1 MHQTHPYFYK
11 LAAMF
16 LVFNVQM
23 AKAEDIDL
31 FMGSALPSTSNPN
44 ILIIIDNAAS
54 NNASINNTCGGP
66 NKKLDMERCIIA
78 NLINSADVTDK
89 VNIGLSAFNPSS
101 GSQGGYIR
109 YAVRQ
114 MTAANKTTLAASV
127 NSLATANNAPYGK
140 SMHEA
145 YLYYSGKAPYAG
157 TTSNLYDSAAVAGGR
172 YVSPASS
179 HCQKNYIIYVGNGGP
194 DSSENTAV
202 ETLLASLGGRLPT
215 DPIPLSPSNS
225 QSTWSDE
232 YARFLYRTDFS
243 GLDGSQNIVTYS
255 IGVFDPTATLTAPIK
270 ASKALLKSMANQGGG
285 KYFEADSSASL
296 GEILKKILIEVQAV
310 NSVFAAVAL
319 PVSVNVRGTYL
330 NQVYMGV
337 FRPDAD
343 ALPRWVGNLK
353 EYKLAYDSTLQQAYM
368 ADVNGTAVASNSTGF
383 VNTNAQSYWTKS
395 STFWSYKP
403 SGASLSSDSP
413 DGDIVEK
420 GAAAQW
426 LRTNFATTQAARNL
440 YTCTGSCSTNSLL
453 SSTPFATSNSAIT
466 QAATGTTA
474 ANDPADLINWVR
486 GQDLADENVNSS
498 TTDVRAS
505 IHGDVLHSRPALVN
519 YNRHNDTNDV
529 FVFYG
534 GNDGIFHAIQG
545 GQIESSG
552 SRQGGTEHWGF
563 IPSEF
568 LGQLKRL
575 RDNDVHIKSP
585 NPGKPYF
592 VDGPIGVYQLDS
604 NNDGK
609 LSAAAGDKVHL
620 FMAMRRGG
628 RLLYALDVSDPI
640 APRFLWKRTNADS
653 GYSELGQ
660 TWSEPKPVK
669 IRATGNPVLIMGAG
683 YDAAAEDA
691 ANQGTA
697 SMGRG
702 VLVIDAT
709 NGNVLWQV
717 GKNPSGATYNRSEP
731 GMTFDIPADM
741 AIIDRDRDGYADR
754 VYAADMGGNLWRLDI
769 DDVRPG
775 NWVVTKLAALGGA
788 GRKFMYAPDV
798 VYGSSGGTQQYD
810 AVLIGSGDREHP
822 FENTAVN
829 RFYMIKDS
837 NMEKSVAADFATI
850 TEANLYDTTNNL
862 VQDGTASQKAEAKA
876 DLSAAK
882 GWYLTLKAGEKVVS
896 NAVTMGG
903 TTFFGTNQP
912 SAAVTGS
919 CTNLGKA
926 LLYAI
931 SFLDASATLEL
942 DGVDGETASDR
953 ADEVIGG
960 GLPPPPV
967 GIVTIVDGKPV
978 QVVCSGTKCIS
989 PPTEALGRRF
999 RVYWHNNL
1007 DK

>member
-1 MHQTHPYFYK
+1 MRHPISLFLFLIA
-11 LAAMF
+11 LAF
-16 LVFNVQM
+16 SVFAHSAQ
-23 AKAEDIDL
+23 AEDIDL
-31 FMGSALPSTSNPN
+31 FMGNAVPSSANPN
-44 ILIIIDNAAS
+44 ILIIIDNAAA
-54 NNASINNTCGGP
+54 NNASITNTCGGAS
-66 NKKLDMERCIIA
+66 KKLTMEQCIIA

-89 VNIGLSAFNPSS
+89 VNIGLSVYNPS
-101 GSQGGYIR
+101 GSTKGAYIR

-127 NSLATANNAPYGK
+127 NTVGTANNSPYGK

-157 TTSNLYDSAAVAGGR
+157 ISSNQYDSAALSGGL
-172 YVSPASS
+172 YVSPATNN
-179 HCQKNYIIYVGNGGP
+179 CQKNYVIYIGNGGP
-194 DSSENTAV
+194 DSSENGDAQ
-202 ETLLASLGGRLPT
+202 TLLTALGGKLPT
-215 DPIPLSPSNS
+215 DPIPLSPSNY

-232 YARFLYRTDFS
+232 YARFMYRSDFS
-243 GLDGSQNIVTYS
+243 VLDGAQNIVTYS
-255 IGVFDPTATLTAPIK
+255 IGVFEPTDTNAPSQ
-270 ASKALLKSMANQGGG
+270 AARSLLKSMANQGGG
-285 KYFEADSSASL
+285 KYFEASSS
-296 GEILKKILIEVQAV
+296 GTFNEILKKILIEVQAV

-343 ALPRWVGNLK
+343 ALPRWIGNLK
-353 EYKLAYDSTLQQAYM
+353 EYKLAYDDALQQAYM

-403 SGASLSSDSP
+403 SGVGLDSDSP

-426 LRTNFATTQAARNL
+426 LRNNFATTQAARNV
-440 YTCTGSCSTNSLL
+440 YTCTGACAANSLL
-453 SSTPFATSNSAIT
+453 SATTFTSTNASIT
-466 QAATGTTA
+466 QAATGTSA
-474 ANDPADLINWVR
+474 ANDPADLIKWVR
-486 GQDLADENVNSS
+486 GQDLFDENANSS

-519 YNRHNDTNDV
+519 YNRYGDNDDV

-534 GNDGIFHAIQG
+534 GNDGMFRAIQG
-545 GQIESSG
+545 GQITANG
-552 SRQGGTEHWGF
+552 ARQGGTESWSF

-575 RDNDVHIKSP
+575 RDNDVNIVSP

-592 VDGPIGVYQLDS
+592 VDGPIGVYQFDS

-609 LSAAAGDKVHL
+609 LNTASGDKVHL
-620 FMAMRRGG
+620 FLAMRRGG
-628 RLLYALDVSDPI
+628 RLLYALDVSDPA
-640 APRFLWKRTNADS
+640 APRFLWKRTNAS
-653 GYSELGQ
+653 GGYSELGQ

-669 IRATGNPVLIMGAG
+669 IRATGNPVIIMGAG
-683 YDAAAEDA
+683 YDSVAEDA
-691 ANQGTA
+691 TNQGTA
-697 SMGRG
+697 TMGRG
-702 VLVIDAT
+702 VMVIDAT
-709 NGNVLWQV
+709 TGNVLWQV
-717 GKNPSGATYNRSEP
+717 GKNPSGATYNRTEA
-731 GMTFDIPADM
+731 GMNFDIPADM
-741 AIIDRDRDGYADR
+741 AVIDRDRDGYADR
-754 VYAADMGGNLWRLDI
+754 VYAADMGGNVWRLDI
-769 DDVRPG
+769 DNANPN
-775 NWVVTKLAALGGA
+775 NWTVTKLAALGGSS
-788 GRKFMYAPDV
+788 RKFMYAPSV
-798 VYGSSGGTQQYD
+798 VYGVAGSIQQYD
-810 AVLIGSGDREHP
+810 AVLLGSGDREHP
-822 FENTAVN
+822 FESTAVN

-837 NMEKSVAADFATI
+837 NMGKSVAADFVTV
-850 TEANLYDTTNNL
+850 TTTDLYDATSNL
-862 VQDGTASQKAEAKA
+862 IQDGSSGQKAAAAAE
-876 DLSAAK
+876 LSAAK
-882 GWYLTLKAGEKVVS
+882 GWYLTLKNGEKVVS

-912 SAAVTGS
+912 SAAVAGS

-926 LLYAI
+926 LVYAL

-942 DGVDGETASDR
+942 DGQDGMTAEDR
-953 ADEVIGG
+953 ADNVVGG

-967 GIVTIVDGKPV
+967 GIVTIIDGKPV
-978 QVVCSGTKCIS
+978 QVVCSGTKCLT
-989 PPTEALGRRF
+989 PPTEPLGRRY